1 MQSKTLL
8 LFAVSCG
15 CILFCRSAMAQRA
28 DAFGLID
35 GSILFIDPQS
45 DSRCAAVN
53 TFNADFFIRSC
64 DRRLILLSGDDR
76 ETPYVV
82 DQDFNV
88 THLNGSPAGAIRF
101 ATDNDGVRQV
111 FWLSDDS
118 FAEDADLVLNYISE
132 NDTLEVATVAGQ
144 EGEQIPLSPINISQT
159 ECDPLASFD
168 GGEDLLCPRTCGLG
182 AGGAGLMLT
191 VMLGFTAARRSRT
204 LQNVRAYQ

>member
-1 MQSKTLL
+1 MQNKTLL

-15 CILFCRSAMAQRA
+15 CILFCRSALAQRA

-144 EGEQIPLSPINISQT
+144 EGEQIPLSPVNISQT
-159 ECDPLASFD
+159 ECDPLVSFD
-168 GGEDLLCPRTCGLG
+168 GGDELLCPRACGVG
-182 AGGAGLMLT
+182 AVGAGLMLT
-191 VMLGFTAARRSRT
+191 LMFSFTAARKGRR
-204 LQNVRAYQ
+204 RRRRP

>member
-1 MQSKTLL
+1 MDHRTLL
-8 LFAVSCG
+8 LFTISCG
-15 CILFCRSAMAQRA
+15 CFLFCRSAIAQQA

-35 GSILFIDPQS
+35 GSILFIDEES

-82 DQDFNV
+82 DAGFNV
-88 THLNGSPAGAIRF
+88 THLDGTVAGRIRF
-101 ATDNDGVRQV
+101 ATDNTGVRQV

-118 FAEDADLVLNYISE
+118 FAEDAGFVLNYISE
-132 NDTLEVATVAGQ
+132 TDTLAIATVAGQ

-168 GGEDLLCPRTCGLG
+168 GGDELLCPRTCGLG
-182 AGGAGLMLT
+182 AAGAGLMLT
-191 VMLGFTAARRSRT
+191 LMLGFTAARRGQR
-204 LQNVRAYQ
+204 RR

>member
-1 MQSKTLL
+1 MDHRALL
-8 LFAVSCG
+8 LLAASCG
-15 CILFCRSAMAQRA
+15 CILFCRNAAAQQP

-35 GSILFIDPQS
+35 GSILFVDEES

-82 DQDFNV
+82 DAGYNV
-88 THLNGSPAGAIRF
+88 AHLNGSPAGAIRF
-101 ATDNDGVRQV
+101 ATDNAGVRQV

-118 FAEDADLVLNYISE
+118 FAEGPDLVLNYISE
-132 NDTLEVATVAGQ
+132 TDTLAVATVAGQ

-168 GGEDLLCPRTCGLG
+168 GGEELLCPRTCGVG
-182 AGGAGLMLT
+182 AAGAGLMLT
-191 VMLGFTAARRSRT
+191 LMLGFAAARRGLRRQPT
-204 LQNVRAYQ
+204 